1 MAKMVGVWMY
11 VVPRR
16 PRESPVHL
24 TGGGTIILTE
34 EDKRKLGDSSMRVK
48 IRVMDDDP
56 IFDDEVFKDSFRT
69 PPNLNIGP
77 NTFDISAFVPL
88 DKVADSEPSSE
99 SWAELYFRVQASD
112 AGGGVKTNWA
122 NSQNENVQYE

>member
-16 PRESPVHL
+16 PKESPVHL
-24 TGGGTIILTE
+24 KGGGTIILTE
-34 EDKRKLGDSSMRVK
+34 EDKRKLGDNSMRVK

-56 IFDDEVFKDSFRT
+56 GFDDEVFKDSFRT
-69 PPNLNIGP
+69 LSHLNIGP
-77 NTFDISAFVPL
+77 NTFDISTFVPL
-88 DKVADSEPSSE
+88 DKVAVSEPSSE

-112 AGGGVKTNWA
+112 VGSGVKTKWA
-122 NSQNENVQYE
+122 NSQNENVPYE